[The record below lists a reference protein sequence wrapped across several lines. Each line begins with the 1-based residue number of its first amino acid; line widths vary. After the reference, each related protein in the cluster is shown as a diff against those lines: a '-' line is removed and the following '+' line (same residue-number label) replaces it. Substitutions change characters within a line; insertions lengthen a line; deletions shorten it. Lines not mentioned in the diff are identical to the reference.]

1 MSTVQSYN
9 YIEPRKFDT
18 FDFLTIIH
26 HCLQRFFFLKLTYRK
41 KRPFLKSKNIHGCF
55 SKEWLNSPT
64 CKEKCR
70 DDFQFKS
77 LAYFTNFS
85 RLKRFDRLGDE
96 KNISS
101 PKNQAYSKVSG
112 ISRALSRM
120 RSLVFSLPFA
130 FLVVIGISSAQKI
143 KVFLILNCFSSS
155 TPISLRD
162 RVNHSPFVIIIVR
175 WSRNHYYHRQVISL
189 VSLVLS
195 H

>member
-1 MSTVQSYN
+1 MARDRCTVAQLPSGCSSQILVFMIIWVQ
-9 YIEPRKFDT
+9 YIWYLIPCFWKAKISMDV
-18 FDFLTIIH
+18 
-26 HCLQRFFFLKLTYRK
+26 
-41 KRPFLKSKNIHGCF
+41 F
-55 SKEWLNSPT
+55 SKEWLNFPT

-70 DDFQFKS
+70 DDFPFKS

-101 PKNQAYSKVSG
+101 PKNQAYSKVSD

-175 WSRNHYYHRQVISL
+175 WSRNHYYHRKVI
-189 VSLVLS
+189 
-195 H
+195 